1 MYDVVIIGGGPA
13 GLTAAIYMARAK
25 YKTLLLEKD
34 SYGGQITITE
44 KVVNFPGILEISG
57 RELTYRMHMQAEK
70 FGAEFAVEE
79 VEKIE
84 DDGNIKTV
92 VTDKRRIETI
102 GVIVATGANP
112 RKIGFPGEIEF
123 AGRGI
128 AYCAT
133 CDGEFF
139 SGKDIFVVGGG
150 FAACEEGVFLTR
162 FARKVIMIVREPDFT
177 CAKSLGDEVRMNPKM
192 EIHFNTEV
200 KEVGGDNFL
209 KYAIFKNNET
219 GHEFTYDAEE
229 GSTFGMFIFAGYQP
243 DTVVVKG
250 LVDITKEGYI
260 ITDSNRNT
268 NVKGICAAGDVCV
281 KNLRQVVTASADGAI
296 ASTTMEHYVSAMHE
310 KLGIKRELNDK
321 PHGLSAED
329 NGANSI
335 EARENGGEQKEYFD
349 DEMVQTI
356 HKIFSE
362 YEGQKIILKL
372 YCDNRDISRE
382 AEKFL
387 LELESI
393 SPCFQFEKEDETS
406 PTGMYPFIG
415 IYNSSEKYMG
425 TGFHGIPGGHEFSS
439 FIIALKNVFD
449 VENGMPAKYDDIVT
463 PVKIKVMVSLSC
475 NVCPETVAAA
485 QKIAI
490 ENDNVVTEVYDIAH
504 YPKFKE
510 EYGIMSVPCVI
521 MNEEKITFGKKGTK
535 EILNLIKELQK

>member
-13 GLTAAIYMARAK
+13 GLTAAIYMARAR
-25 YKTLLLEKD
+25 YRTLLLEK
-34 SYGGQITITE
+34 SGYGGQITITE
-44 KVVNFPGILEISG
+44 KVVNYPGIPEISG
-57 RELTYRMHMQAEK
+57 RELTYKMHMQAEN
-70 FGAEFAVEE
+70 FGAEFSTEEALSVE
-79 VEKIE
+79 
-84 DDGNIKTV
+84 DNGDIKTV

-102 GVIVATGANP
+102 GIIVATGANP
-112 RKIGFPGEIEF
+112 RKIGFPGEREF

-177 CAKSLGDEVRMNPKM
+177 CAKSLGDEVRVNPKM
-192 EIHFNTEV
+192 EIHFHTEV

-209 KYAIFKNNET
+209 KYAIFVNNET

-229 GSTFGMFIFAGYQP
+229 GSTFGMFVFAGYEP
-243 DTVVVKG
+243 DTKSVKG
-250 LVDITKEGYI
+250 LVEISKEGYI
-260 ITDSNRNT
+260 ITDSDKNT

-281 KNLRQVVTASADGAI
+281 KNLRQAVTAAADGAI
-296 ASTTMEHYVSAMHE
+296 ASTTMEHYVSNIHE

-321 PHGLSAED
+321 PHGLSAEE
-329 NGANSI
+329 NTVSSI
-335 EARENGGEQKEYFD
+335 EARENGSEDMEYFD
-349 DEMVQTI
+349 SDMIKSIRE
-356 HKIFSE
+356 IFAE
-362 YEGQKIILKL
+362 YEGNHLLLKL

-387 LELESI
+387 LELETVS
-393 SPCFQFEKEDETS
+393 SCFQFQKEDGTS

-415 IYNSSEKYMG
+415 IYNSREKYMG
-425 TGFHGIPGGHEFSS
+425 TGFHGVPGGHEFSS
-439 FIIALKNVFD
+439 FVIALKNAFESERNG
-449 VENGMPAKYDDIVT
+449 ENPYEDIVT

-485 QKIAI
+485 QKLAI
-490 ENDNVVTEVYDIAH
+490 ESENVITEVYDIAH
-504 YPKFKE
+504 YPKFRE
-510 EYGIMSVPCVI
+510 EYGIMSVPCVVF
-521 MNEEKITFGKKGTK
+521 NEEKIIFGKKDTK
-535 EILNLIKELQK
+535 ELLKIVKELQK